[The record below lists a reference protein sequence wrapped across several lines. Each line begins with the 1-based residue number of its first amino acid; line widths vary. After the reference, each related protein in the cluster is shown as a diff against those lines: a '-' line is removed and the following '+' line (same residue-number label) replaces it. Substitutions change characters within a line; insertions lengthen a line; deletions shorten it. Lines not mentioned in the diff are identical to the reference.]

1 MFYILLVALWLFSL
15 LLSFVI
21 LFCFHCFSVSTLCL
35 FFFLLHSF
43 YCLFALFLFSFFVS
57 LVLINYSQNYFV
69 IVLSVFFL
77 FYVCVFVVTFF
88 ICCCFWY
95 VLGSV
100 FFFYFKFFCY
110 FFPFLPF
117 LSVCTLLALGSCIV
131 GCRLCWRVEPG
142 PPGWEHRVQDVGAP
156 ENFWVQGILIGMHV
170 HGGTHI
176 KRPSPVQLPAG
187 FSARNVMPVKR
198 ITQIYPSVNGLPE
211 IILSSQISQ
220 DTPPDEAL
228 TYRV

>member
-21 LFCFHCFSVSTLCL
+21 LFCFHCFSVSTLC
-35 FFFLLHSF
+35 FFFCFTLFIVCLLCF
-43 YCLFALFLFSFFVS
+43 YFSFFVS

-142 PPGWEHRVQDVGAP
+142 PPGCLTMHWSRGWSYTAHVTDHALITEWNASPAP
-156 ENFWVQGILIGMHV
+156 GTGSVHAQSRYQCLLSHVITDGTVTWSAPLSHGITV
-170 HGGTHI
+170 W
-176 KRPSPVQLPAG
+176 
-187 FSARNVMPVKR
+187 
-198 ITQIYPSVNGLPE
+198 
-211 IILSSQISQ
+211 
-220 DTPPDEAL
+220 
-228 TYRV
+228 